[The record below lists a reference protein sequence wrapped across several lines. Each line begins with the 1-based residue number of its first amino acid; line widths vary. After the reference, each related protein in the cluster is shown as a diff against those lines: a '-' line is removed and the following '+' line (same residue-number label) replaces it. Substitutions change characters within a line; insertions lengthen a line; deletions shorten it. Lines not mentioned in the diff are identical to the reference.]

1 MDSIIKI
8 LESIYSRLD
17 NIDSR
22 LDNIDSRLDNID
34 SRVLNIETSF
44 KHLDNTIKSNNKE
57 CEKMG
62 NHIDFIENIYE
73 NVKHPL
79 GYICN
84 NVKYYT
90 SNKSTKYNLENTKI
104 LKN

>member
-1 MDSIIKI
+1 MESIIKI
-8 LESIYSRLD
+8 LES
-17 NIDSR
+17 IDSR
-22 LDNIDSRLDNID
+22 LDNIDSRLDKID

-62 NHIDFIENIYE
+62 NHIDFIENIYD

-90 SNKSTKYNLENTKI
+90 GNKSTKYSLEN
-104 LKN
+104 N

>member
-8 LESIYSRLD
+8 LES
-17 NIDSR
+17 IDSR
-22 LDNIDSRLDNID
+22 LDNIDSRLDKID

-44 KHLDNTIKSNNKE
+44 EHLDNIMKSNNKE

-84 NVKYYT
+84 NIKYYT
-90 SNKSTKYNLENTKI
+90 GNKFNKYSLEN
-104 LKN
+104 N